1 MSDES
6 QPQASEMPA
15 RPARAMT
22 GVVISNKANK
32 TISVRVERRVKHP
45 MYGKFMR
52 RSTKLAAH
60 DEDNACRE
68 GDVVTIVE
76 TRPISKS
83 KSWTLDRIVEPSE
96 RETERVQ

>member
-1 MSDES
+1 MSDDS

-15 RPARAMT
+15 RPGRAMT
-22 GVVISNKANK
+22 GVVISSKANK
-32 TISVRVERRVKHP
+32 TISVQVERRVKHP
-45 MYGKFMR
+45 KYGKFIR

-68 GDVVTIVE
+68 GDVVTVVE

-83 KSWTLDRIVEPSE
+83 KSWTLDRIVERVE
-96 RETERVQ
+96 RETEGVQ